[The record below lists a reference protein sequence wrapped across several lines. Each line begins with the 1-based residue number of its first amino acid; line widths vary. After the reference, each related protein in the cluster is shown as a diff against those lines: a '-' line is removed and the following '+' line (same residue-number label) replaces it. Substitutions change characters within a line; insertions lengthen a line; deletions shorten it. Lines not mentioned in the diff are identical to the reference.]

1 MVKKTFLNTTKPL
14 VIQKIFNMFQDKH
27 VIGLDIGTESI
38 KAVEIAHHEGQK
50 ELVTYGIAKHG
61 INLDGYWDSTR
72 FRQISTII
80 EDILNT
86 GRFKGIKTA
95 MSVQSKDVY
104 VTTMDFEEGWGKEI
118 IQKEI
123 EKQAP
128 YFLPYPPDE
137 MRLSWNAVQDDQR
150 IVSYTGKQR
159 YVINALPDFVIENSK
174 NLLEHI
180 NLDGAALENQTRSQI
195 RAVLA
200 PDTGFTVL
208 VDIGGQFTTL
218 SMVING
224 VLRSSAHVNIGTEKV
239 KRDLSVALG
248 INEEAAEFFKRD
260 MGLVNLY
267 QIPPQIL
274 DTLKTIK
281 TELTTF
287 VELNRRIAQTPEK
300 IILTGGAV
308 NTPGLYEFMKE
319 FPIPVFIGNPLKNV
333 AVPPNLFPYIS
344 PIANQLST
352 AIGLALRDDI

>member
-1 MVKKTFLNTTKPL
+1 

-61 INLDGYWDSTR
+61 VNLDGYWDSTR
-72 FRQISTII
+72 FRQISTIV
-80 EDILNT
+80 EDILET

-104 VTTMDFEEGWGKEI
+104 VTTMDFEEGWTKDL

-137 MRLSWNAVQDDQR
+137 MRLSWNAVQDDKR
-150 IVSYTGKQR
+150 VVSYTGKQR
-159 YVINALPDFVIENSK
+159 YIINALPDFVIDNSK
-174 NLLEHI
+174 NLLEHV
-180 NLDGAALENQTRSQI
+180 NLDGAALENQSRSQI
-195 RAVLA
+195 RSVLA
-200 PDTGFTVL
+200 PDSGNTVL
-208 VDIGGQFTTL
+208 VDFGGQYTTF
-218 SMVING
+218 SIVVQG
-224 VLRSSAHVNIGTEKV
+224 VLRSSAHIQIGAEKI
-239 KRDLSVALG
+239 KHDLSQALG
-248 INEEAAEFFKRD
+248 ISEESAEYFKRD

-267 QIPPQIL
+267 QIPEQML
-274 DTLKTIK
+274 STFKTLK

-287 VELNRRIAQTPEK
+287 VELNRRIAQTPDK
-300 IILTGGAV
+300 IVFTGGAIL
-308 NTPGLYEFMKE
+308 TPGFYEFMKE

-333 AVPPNLFPYIS
+333 AVPPNLLPYIS

>member
-1 MVKKTFLNTTKPL
+1 MIN
-14 VIQKIFNMFQDKH
+14 KIFNILQDKH
-27 VIGLDIGTESI
+27 IIGLDIGTESI

-61 INLDGYWDSTR
+61 VNLDGYWDATR
-72 FRQISTII
+72 FRQISTIV

-86 GRFKGIKTA
+86 GRFKGIKTV

-104 VTTMDFEEGWGKEI
+104 VTTMDFEEGWGKELI
-118 IQKEI
+118 KSEI

-137 MRLSWNAVQDDQR
+137 MRLSWNQVQDDKR

-159 YVINALPDFVIENSK
+159 YIINALPDFVIDNSK

-180 NLDGAALENQTRSQI
+180 NLDGVALENQSRSQI
-195 RAVLA
+195 RSCLQ
-200 PDTGFTVL
+200 PDQGNTIL
-208 VDIGGQFTTL
+208 VDIGGQFTTF
-218 SMVING
+218 SIVVQD
-224 VLRSSAHVNIGTEKV
+224 VLRSSAHINIGAEKMT
-239 KRDLSVALG
+239 KDLALSMG
-248 INEEAAEFFKRD
+248 ISDESAENFKRD

-274 DTLKTIK
+274 DTFKTLK

-287 VELNRRIAQTPEK
+287 VELNRRIAQTPDK
-300 IILTGGAV
+300 IVLTGGAIM
-308 NTPGLYEFMKE
+308 TPGLYEFFKE
-319 FPIPVFIGNPLKNV
+319 YPIPVFIANPIKNV
-333 AVPPNLFPYIS
+333 AVPPNLLPYIS

-352 AIGLALRDDI
+352 AIGLALRTDV